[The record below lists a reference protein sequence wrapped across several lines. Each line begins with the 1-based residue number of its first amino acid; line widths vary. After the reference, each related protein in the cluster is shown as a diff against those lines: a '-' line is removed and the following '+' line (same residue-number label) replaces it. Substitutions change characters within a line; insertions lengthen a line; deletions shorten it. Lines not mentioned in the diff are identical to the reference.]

1 MASKHSSQGNPD
13 TGDPDVGAD
22 TIQVDHRVPS
32 ALTREKSGQRAQALQ
47 SQSMAVNVLAVAPDQ
62 RRKGKSMSRR
72 SGQKGQ
78 IVRKGAMW
86 HIRFYV
92 DVPGQE
98 KRQRKSLPI
107 GPAVGREKLTKP
119 EAIRKGAEIIA
130 EMGVNTDEHLIRAIT
145 PTPIV
150 TFGQRVEWCRK
161 YHPTWTD
168 SRPHTIRTMESALAR
183 HILPRFG
190 SFPLDNITET
200 AVQEF
205 AADLKQATF
214 ERRRKNR
221 TLIKRYKLSRKSILE
236 IIDLVKRIVGK
247 KVWATW
253 EWKLPKASRRQQ
265 RYFTQPEIQK
275 IINAARGQY
284 RVLFALLAGTGMR
297 ISEAAGLHVDD
308 LDLTNYVIRVRRGV
322 VEGIE
327 QPTKTPSGERTI
339 DIAPELAV
347 LLQEYL
353 SGRSS
358 GCVFQARN
366 GAPIH
371 GGNIRK
377 RVLHPLL
384 EKLGIPRG
392 GFHAYRHARVT
403 ILRKNGTPPELQTQ
417 WIGHSSLRTTDGY
430 DHTGDEVEYRQQNA
444 RKVGLGFVIGPNVGP
459 NGPKSNEAKANEDA
473 A

>member
-1 MASKHSSQGNPD
+1 MAAKRSSQGNTD
-13 TGDPDVGAD
+13 TDNRDVSPN
-22 TIQVDHRVPS
+22 TIQVDDRVRY
-32 ALTREKSGQRAQALQ
+32 AVTNSGQGAEALQ
-47 SQSMAVNVLAVAPDQ
+47 SQTMAVNVLAVAPDQ

-86 HIRFYV
+86 HVRFYV

-119 EAIRKGAEIIA
+119 EAIRRGAEIIA
-130 EMGVNTDEHLIRAIT
+130 EMGVNTAQHLERAIV
-145 PTPIV
+145 PTPVV
-150 TFGQRVEWCRK
+150 TFGQRVDWCRK
-161 YHPTWTD
+161 YHSTWTD
-168 SRPHTIRTMESALAR
+168 SRPHTVRTMESVLTK
-183 HILPRFG
+183 HILPRFA
-190 SFPLDNITET
+190 SLSLNDITET

-214 ERRRKNR
+214 ERRRKNG

-236 IIDLVKRIVGK
+236 IIDLLKRILGK

-265 RYFTQPEIQK
+265 RYFTQLEIQK
-275 IINAARGQY
+275 IINASQAQY

-297 ISEAAGLHVDD
+297 ISEAAGLRVDD
-308 LDLTNYVIRVRRGV
+308 LELTNCVIRVRRGIV
-322 VEGIE
+322 GGIE
-327 QPTKTPSGERTI
+327 QPTKTPSGERII
-339 DIAPELAV
+339 DIAPELAA
-347 LLQEYL
+347 LLQQHL
-353 SGRSS
+353 AGRKSGR
-358 GCVFQARN
+358 VFQAQN

-371 GGNIRK
+371 AGNIRK

-384 EKLGIPRG
+384 EKLGIARG

-417 WIGHSSLRTTDGY
+417 WMGHSSLRTTDGY
-430 DHTGDEVEYRQQNA
+430 DHTGEEVEYRQQNA

-459 NGPKSNEAKANEDA
+459 NGPNSSEVKANEDA